1 MAKTKII
8 VGYLATPV
16 PVGAATSFTVYLN
29 DGGNL
34 TLEGLPSNPSGCGFI
49 SRLELYDYNQHIWGV
64 VATTPGCANPDTSLC
79 NHIQLTPIDGGGQNL
94 DIELQVQCL
103 IGNVATLPFVLQLQV
118 GSDDTV
124 SKIKVTSLSIG
135 SYQPAVR
142 LYHDQST
149 HFRDDLILTLTSPA
163 NIDKNQIKVDKTAT
177 TPFNHCSGVTGFG
190 SDNVTVLMRN
200 VTFPGGTSPV
210 PVLTFRRGFTK
221 PQAPLDPRFQLEIEP
236 EDGDSFIH
244 ATQFPDAVWLG
255 KPTLPGAVV
264 PYVPNLHVEVSG
276 FTRRV
281 IQAFWE
287 ENVRVLYLNG
297 LRAIDDP
304 LKLSLLPTLPDDQS
318 GATSDFLWK
327 LTYTLTANA
336 NPQFLSSRLTYR
348 GYLASEGPAPDP
360 VPFASR
366 LTALADFDGDPV
378 VFSSAQL
385 AAGSLYNCIPQEMEP
400 AFPEPHA
407 MIFKLN
413 GLTTVGQRL
422 RFGSIDL
429 DFAATE
435 PASGAPSSLTVR
447 AIFDLAAS
455 PDGTIP
461 TVRLDGILPI
471 AAYGP
476 GGEDAPPQGSDTDL
490 SLTPSGDT
498 GSSAFIRSAPIVI
511 NAAPGGTTAKSGD
524 TLPAPSP
531 APYILNV
538 GEWTRGGRGVQ
549 SQQIVL
555 QLQRVSDQADTAL
568 RRVLVLDR
576 EPFLVALVQLKPG
589 STQDSGTSE
598 VGTWCNIFPEG
609 AGWRLRAGAQ
619 GFQLLLPPQAIGE
632 AMIKGSSYAG
642 EPPVGFPMP
651 FRFSP
656 LLSANL
662 KASLNDQNAV
672 EPGWNTRRV
681 LGFPGQ
687 RAPGAVVDD
696 KAGGI
701 TFELAY
707 GMSSSVTEPNLRL
720 AEIFARLGNFPG
732 PLPSLPTDNTYTV
745 AQINQYN
752 SATDTWAGLYQQTY
766 ARPGVLELWDDPQG
780 AELFLDEGVQFTLRD
795 FADMRYPDNTQFPP
809 GQKNGDFSGGVGWA
823 LDSANVAAELLDD
836 KTSIQGTLSKPMFTS
851 LGGFGTQRATFAGG
865 KVIIDSRTSLG
876 RLESLTVTLV
886 GRVGV
891 LWNHALHVTVY
902 ERTVLPSQQFQQ
914 DQDRFEGLPLL
925 RKTSEYVELL
935 EQSRSYP
942 EDGASSVTRAFVMG
956 SSFKTKRIPVDSR
969 WGGDVGKIGWQ
980 VPLWQPNEDPSVY
993 PRPHIG
999 LCVAIDPDLGVDF
1012 LTSEILDPDKLC
1024 FYTDTQIGTTAD
1036 TDLWAAVTDI
1046 DYIDQPA
1053 QDDQLNVEGQ
1063 PFNIEPG
1070 FGRFTYHLSDLPLKV
1085 NLVAE
1090 RTSPATASAASSNP
1104 VGARLSNASM
1114 MRSKAA
1120 PAGQAPPTPQ
1130 QTAQQA
1136 ALQQVRRLKDWWSAA
1151 EDRLKQPLAPLLQAG
1166 ATAQDIQKAIN
1177 DRIAT
1182 LQSTYLKSLQ
1192 VDLKL
1197 PAAANLVNACDG
1209 IAHRL
1214 DAAIDRSKDSVENV
1228 VRVVLVGRQS
1238 KPPLP
1243 SLPDAAK
1250 KSIASAFQAG
1260 EKHIGDKL
1268 SNQAH
1273 TFFQIIR
1280 QALTPYTG
1288 GFTAIA
1294 NLAQQFQNEFNAL
1307 KLDAI
1312 QTLIKN
1318 GIKTVADAKALLDA
1332 LAPIVRKADGSI
1344 SDARKLVEQD
1354 GPAVDRAIR
1363 MITGNNG
1370 SNLAA
1375 AAITPALDTLLSKLN
1390 ATLAAF
1396 QDGGTISQTL
1406 LDQVSTGIRDIIAAI
1421 NAVPNAVSALQAAR
1435 SDLEKSLDDLEA
1447 RLAAAVQ
1454 DINAQTVDDF
1464 NVALDAAFLN
1474 VIGSSDA
1481 WNSLVQTW
1489 LTKHESWIPQAG
1501 NLCARLQRTIA
1512 DLQNQVLQMVQT
1524 DLQNLLGSITGGLGT
1539 DVAAIESAI
1548 ADNVSLFSQ
1557 RLGSQL
1563 DGLSSQL
1570 TQSLGGLAQQV
1581 GDIGPSVVNVAGT
1594 ALRVLRAFGETPQ
1607 VPNLQFTLPRV
1618 AYTFDDLRV
1627 PVGMTRAIAQLEQAA
1642 NGLGQLSQMNV
1653 NLPTISV
1660 LDRILPDNIG
1670 NFNLNDIFP
1679 SIAGLNL
1686 SQFFSSVRMPGAG
1699 SDAIRI
1705 THKIDPQS
1713 RRAALDA
1720 NVTLPL
1726 DGGASLFN
1734 IGPVTLT
1741 LLGAQFNAH
1750 IHLEAGVGAP
1760 LQRTSDGSIFGDWQL
1775 SIGGV
1780 VLLSFLKTTLQ
1791 FDSSGKLQFSIT
1803 PLNVR
1808 LHAVL
1813 QFLADLLNKLKLGGG
1828 VVIHATP
1835 DPVRVECSLDL
1846 PLPDIGGGTFAIT
1859 NLHLGSAF
1867 AIGVDDIGF
1876 YMELSAN
1883 LARQTAPFT
1892 LTIFILGGTGW
1903 FEVSLRYQSGRLV
1916 GMVTLGMGAS
1926 ASLSISLGPISGS
1939 VSISFAIF
1947 AQMQIGN
1954 GGGLSLGIMLL
1965 IAGHVSVLGIVEA
1978 DLVIL
1983 LEAEY
1988 TSGGGLLGRGMV
2000 SVKIKICWCFTLE
2013 VRKSVEYTFGS
2024 AGGGSQPAQ
2033 RGRIAPRPT
2042 VRAAAL
2048 IAPAA
2053 ALSAHDAKPPLVY
2066 NDYRTAAA
2074 TYVNM
2079 LA

>member
-1 MAKTKII
+1 MAKTRII

-16 PVGAATSFTVYLN
+16 GGATSFTVYLN

-34 TLEGLPSNPSGCGFI
+34 SLEGLPGNPSGCGFI
-49 SRLELYDYNQHIWGV
+49 SRLEFYDYNQHLWGG
-64 VATTPGCANPDTSLC
+64 VATTPTCANADASLC

-94 DIELQVQCL
+94 DIELQVLCL
-103 IGNVATLPFVLQLQV
+103 VGNVATLPFVLRLQV
-118 GSDDTV
+118 GVDQTV

-135 SYQPAVR
+135 NYNPVVR
-142 LYHDQST
+142 LYHDQSS
-149 HFRDDLILTLTSPA
+149 HFRDDLILTLTSPG
-163 NIDKNQIKVDKTAT
+163 NIDKNQITVDKTGT
-177 TPFNHCSGVTGFG
+177 TPFNQSSDVTGFG
-190 SDNVTVLMRN
+190 SEHVSVLVRN

-210 PVLTFRRGFTK
+210 PVLTFRRGFTN
-221 PQAPLDPRFQLEIEP
+221 PQAPLDPRFQIEIEP
-236 EDGDSFIH
+236 EGGDSFIH
-244 ATQFPDAVWLG
+244 VVQFPDAIWLG
-255 KPTLPGAVV
+255 KPTLPGTVV
-264 PYVPNLHVEVSG
+264 PYSPNLHVEVSG

-281 IQAFWE
+281 IEAFWE
-287 ENVRVLYLNG
+287 ENVRLLYLNG

-304 LKLSLLPTLPDDQS
+304 LKLSLLPTLPDDHS
-318 GATSDFLWK
+318 GATSDYLWK
-327 LTYTLTANA
+327 LTYTLTAEA
-336 NPQFLSSRLTYR
+336 NPQFVSSRLTTT
-348 GYLASEGPAPDP
+348 GYLASEGPAPAP
-360 VPFASR
+360 TPFASK
-366 LTALADFDGDPV
+366 LTALADFEGDPV

-385 AAGSLYNCIPQEMEP
+385 ATGSLADCIPQS
-400 AFPEPHA
+400 FPEPHG
-407 MIFKLN
+407 MIFGLS
-413 GLTTVGQRL
+413 GLTTNGQRL

-435 PASGAPSSLTVR
+435 PASGGTSNLTVR
-447 AIFDLAAS
+447 AIFDLAAG
-455 PDGTIP
+455 PDGPIP
-461 TVRLDGILPI
+461 TIRLEGILPI

-476 GGEDAPPQGSDTDL
+476 GGEDAPPQGSDIDL
-490 SLTPSGDT
+490 SIGGSGDT
-498 GSSAFIRSAPIVI
+498 GSSAFIRSSPIVI
-511 NAAPGGTTAKSGD
+511 NAASSGTTRDAGD
-524 TLPAPSP
+524 TLSAPTA

-538 GEWTRGGRGVQ
+538 GERTRSARGIQ

-555 QLQRVSDQADTAL
+555 QLQRVSDKADPAL
-568 RRVLVLDR
+568 SVLVLDR
-576 EPFLVALVQLKPG
+576 EPFLVALVQLHPG

-632 AMIKGSSYAG
+632 AMIKDSSATG
-642 EPPVGFPMP
+642 EPPARAPMP

-662 KASLNDQNAV
+662 KASFNDQNAV

-687 RAPGAVVDD
+687 RAPGAAVND

-701 TFELAY
+701 TFEYAY
-707 GMSSSVTEPNLRL
+707 GMSSTVTEANLRL
-720 AEIFARLGNFPG
+720 AEIFARLGDFPG
-732 PLPSLPTDNTYTV
+732 PLPSLPTDNTYTI
-745 AQINQYN
+745 AQIIQYN

-766 ARPGVLELWDDPQG
+766 ARPGVLELWDDHQG

-795 FADMRYPDNTQFPP
+795 TADMRYPDNTQFPP

-823 LDSANVAAELLDD
+823 LDSANVAIELLDD

-886 GRVGV
+886 GRIGN

-914 DQDRFEGLPLL
+914 DQDPFKGLPLL

-942 EDGASSVTRAFVMG
+942 EDGASAVTRAFVTG

-969 WGGDVGKIGWQ
+969 WGGDVGKVGWQ
-980 VPLWQPNEDPSVY
+980 VPLWQPGEDPRVY

-1036 TDLWAAVTDI
+1036 TDLWGAVPDI

-1053 QDDQLNVEGQ
+1053 IEDQLNVEGQ
-1063 PFNIEPG
+1063 PFNIAPG
-1070 FGRFTYHLSDLPLKV
+1070 FGRFTYQLSDLPLKV

-1090 RTSPATASAASSNP
+1090 RTSPATASGASSNP

-1114 MRSKAA
+1114 MRSRAA

-1130 QTAQQA
+1130 QTA
-1136 ALQQVRRLKDWWSAA
+1136 LQQVRRLKDWWSTT

-1166 ATAQDIQKAIN
+1166 ASAQDIQKAIN
-1177 DRIAT
+1177 DRVAT

-1192 VDLKL
+1192 ADLALPGTAKL
-1197 PAAANLVNACDG
+1197 VSACDG
-1209 IAHRL
+1209 IANRL
-1214 DAAIDRSKDSVENV
+1214 DAAIDRSKASVEQV
-1228 VRVVLVGRQS
+1228 VKHVLVD
-1238 KPPLP
+1238 LP
-1243 SLPDAAK
+1243 ADARS
-1250 KSIASAFQAG
+1250 SIASAFQVG
-1260 EKHIGDKL
+1260 DQHIGDKL
-1268 SNQAH
+1268 SNQIH

-1294 NLAQQFQNEFNAL
+1294 NLAKKIDDEFTAL
-1307 KLDAI
+1307 KLDTI
-1312 QTLIKN
+1312 QALIKG
-1318 GIKTVADAKALLDA
+1318 GIKTVADAQALLDA
-1332 LAPIVRKADGSI
+1332 IAPIVRKADGSI

-1363 MITGNNG
+1363 MVIGNNG
-1370 SNLAA
+1370 SNLAP

-1390 ATLAAF
+1390 DALATF
-1396 QDGGTISQTL
+1396 TDGTTISQTL
-1406 LDQVSTGIRDIIAAI
+1406 LDQVSAAIGDIITAI
-1421 NAVPNAVSALQAAR
+1421 NTVPNATTALLAAR

-1454 DINAQTVDDF
+1454 AINAQTVDDF
-1464 NVALDAAFLN
+1464 NTALDAAFLN
-1474 VIGSSDA
+1474 IIGSADT
-1481 WNSLVQTW
+1481 WNTFIQTW
-1489 LTKHESWIPQAG
+1489 ITKHESWIPQAG
-1501 NLCARLQRTIA
+1501 SLCAGLQRGIA
-1512 DLQNQVLQMVQT
+1512 DLQNQVLQMVQK
-1524 DLQNLLGSITGGLGT
+1524 DLQDLLGSITNGLGT

-1548 ADNVSLFSQ
+1548 DDNVSLFSQ
-1557 RLGSQL
+1557 RIGSQL
-1563 DGLSSQL
+1563 NGLSNQL
-1570 TQSLGGLAQQV
+1570 TQGLGGLAQQV
-1581 GDIGPSVVNVAGT
+1581 GDIGPSVNNVAGT
-1594 ALRVLRAFGETPQ
+1594 ALRVLRAFGESPQ

-1618 AYTFDDLRV
+1618 AYSFNDMQV

-1642 NGLGQLSQMNV
+1642 NGLSTLANGALSQMNL
-1653 NLPTISV
+1653 NLPTVSV

-1679 SIAGLNL
+1679 SFAGLNL
-1686 SQFFSSVRMPGAG
+1686 SQFFSSVRMPAAG
-1699 SDAIRI
+1699 SDGIRI

-1713 RRAALDA
+1713 RRASLDA
-1720 NVTLPL
+1720 NVTVPL

-1750 IHLEAGVGAP
+1750 IHLEAGVGEP

-1791 FDSSGKLQFSIT
+1791 FDSSGRLQFSIT

-1867 AIGVDDIGF
+1867 AIGIDDVGF
-1876 YMELSAN
+1876 YMELAAN

-2013 VRKSVEYTFGS
+2013 VNKSVEYTFGS
-2024 AGGGSQPAQ
+2024 ASGGSQPAQ
-2033 RGRIAPRPT
+2033 QARIAPRPMA
-2042 VRAAAL
+2042 RAAAL
-2048 IAPAA
+2048 IAPGAA
-2053 ALSAHDAKPPLVY
+2053 PTALDATPKLNY
-2066 NDYRTAAA
+2066 NDHRAAAA
-2074 TYVNM
+2074 TYINM